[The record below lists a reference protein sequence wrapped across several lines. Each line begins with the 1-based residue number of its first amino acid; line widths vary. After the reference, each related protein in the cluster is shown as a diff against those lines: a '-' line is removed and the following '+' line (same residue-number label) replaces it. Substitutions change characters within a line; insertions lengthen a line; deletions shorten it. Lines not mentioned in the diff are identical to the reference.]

1 VRPTT
6 STPIGELEAM
16 VMRHVWAR
24 GPADVKTVYRA
35 IGAAR
40 RITLNTVQSAMER
53 LYRKG
58 LLDREKVSHAYVY
71 SARLSR
77 EAFTA
82 EAMRAVVANVLG
94 GKMEPVLSA
103 FVDLAADL
111 STEDLERLE
120 RMIAERRAAAEVRRR

>member
-1 VRPTT
+1 
-6 STPIGELEAM
+6 
-16 VMRHVWAR
+16 MRHLWAR
-24 GPADVKTVYRA
+24 EGADVKAVHRA
-35 IGAAR
+35 IGGPR

-58 LLDREKVSHAYVY
+58 FLAREKVSHAYVY
-71 SARLSR
+71 STKVTR

-82 EAMRAVVANVLG
+82 EVMRAVVTNVLG

-111 STEDLERLE
+111 GNEDLERLE
-120 RMIAERRAAAEVRRR
+120 RMIAERRAAEFTRR